1 MECLDITP
9 LMRFSEIFGI
19 GRVDDRLLA
28 PSGHVALLVR
38 YPVESMVVEILSE
51 TCSLILV
58 GYLPSSI
65 SVRSRHHNRSSL
77 KIELPID
84 ENKQRKS
91 LGQ

>member
-19 GRVDDRLLA
+19 GRLLV

-51 TCSLILV
+51 TCSLIVV

-65 SVRSRHHNRSSL
+65 SVRSRHHNRSAL

>member
-19 GRVDDRLLA
+19 GRLLA

-51 TCSLILV
+51 TCSMIVV

-65 SVRSRHHNRSSL
+65 SVRSRHHNRSAL